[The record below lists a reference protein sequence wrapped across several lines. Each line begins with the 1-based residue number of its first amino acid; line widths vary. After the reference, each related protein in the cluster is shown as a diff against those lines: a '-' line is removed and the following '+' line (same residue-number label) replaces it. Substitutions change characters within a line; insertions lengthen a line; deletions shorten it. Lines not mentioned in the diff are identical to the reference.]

1 MNAPAIY
8 QGSVFTSDTSGG
20 VRAVSMQTGKPV
32 WFTNTSKAICQDNG
46 SLGHMRPW
54 LSTMTELGFMVGNI
68 YVHGGY
74 KPTHISLRNHLEGR
88 TFAYRICRKSQAQH
102 TCEEQVLSLSHGHCR
117 ALVFLDY
124 VYIYIIMFYIY
135 TNNTCLCFWASMSV
149 KGRKG
154 IQEGNVASWPL
165 ISPSHSL
172 VNGAW
177 LAREYLVASNFLCTC
192 SWSFSNICD
201 WLNTPKIGQ
210 NHQKLWS

>member
-124 VYIYIIMFYIY
+124 VYIYIIMLYIY
-135 TNNTCLCFWASMSV
+135 ILITHVSVSGRPCLWKAEKAS
-149 KGRKG
+149 RKG
-154 IQEGNVASWPL
+154 T
-165 ISPSHSL
+165 SHPDPWFPQ
-172 VNGAW
+172 V
-177 LAREYLVASNFLCTC
+177 
-192 SWSFSNICD
+192 I
-201 WLNTPKIGQ
+201 
-210 NHQKLWS
+210 H